1 MLIESSSA
9 ADLKCGVT
17 TNVRVI
23 VFPSPSNELTPTVT
37 LFSLDPGTLTS
48 CLTTKSSR
56 STFSTPGFAPYLP
69 PASSA
74 DESLPF
80 ESESCDDEETHTAR
94 MHRAAP
100 ARHRL
105 SLSEITKRTL
115 SFVGI
120 RPQSSIPTTPSL
132 SGTYGST
139 DVVDDKEPG
148 GSLTRRRRAPRSRS
162 RRTFALPRP

>member
-23 VFPSPSNELTPTVT
+23 VFPSTSNELTPTVT

-48 CLTTKSSR
+48 CLTTKSSG
-56 STFSTPGFAPYLP
+56 STFSTPGCAPSLP

-74 DESLPF
+74 EEPPPF
-80 ESESCDDEETHTAR
+80 ESESCDDEQPVTAR

-100 ARHRL
+100 ARPRL
-105 SLSEITKRTL
+105 SLSEITNRAL

-120 RPQSSIPTTPSL
+120 RH
-132 SGTYGST
+132 G
-139 DVVDDKEPG
+139 
-148 GSLTRRRRAPRSRS
+148 RRYRRLRHSRAP
-162 RRTFALPRP
+162 TVAPM